1 MSDVL
6 KTSYEL
12 DRRYAKACKL
22 CHEKHKAIYGIY
34 PATCAFREFDN
45 EYCPDIVNA
54 EKQRREGLSEH
65 LRRYLDLLENS
76 HRSDSAFSFIISHAP
91 EFSRAELI
99 AIIRAFDYVIHPYL
113 TNQRNV
119 RGFNIEVAAEAYKMV
134 SEGVINSLNGGHPS
148 PEIVEKP
155 LRETIEEM
163 ERNKTPV

>member
-1 MSDVL
+1 MFL
-6 KTSYEL
+6 KPLTNL
-12 DRRYAKACKL
+12 TDGTQ
-22 CHEKHKAIYGIY
+22 KHANFVTKN
-34 PATCAFREFDN
+34 TR
-45 EYCPDIVNA
+45 
-54 EKQRREGLSEH
+54 QS
-65 LRRYLDLLENS
+65 
-76 HRSDSAFSFIISHAP
+76 
-91 EFSRAELI
+91 AELI